1 MATSIR
7 TVWLSVNICHFT
19 SQRNG
24 AVTKIIR
31 KTTRSTIFFI
41 NLAFKS
47 VVLPKMFKLLSR
59 QGCRSAVKQILFSE
73 KFEVR
78 KAKVYYV
85 YSSTSSVRYAS
96 TGSGDVGK
104 IVPLAESIPEPP
116 PVPDPSA
123 FSELSEAV
131 QSLAANGEPTLASLG
146 LGGWSPVG
154 MVQQCLEYLH
164 VSLDI
169 PWWGAILIGTVFVR
183 VAMFPLV
190 IISQRNSA
198 LLNNNLPEVQLLQ
211 LKMTQARQTGNQ
223 LEAARYAQEMMLFM
237 KEKGLNPLK
246 NVIVPLAQAPL
257 FVSFFM
263 GLRGM
268 ANCPIESMT
277 YGGLWWFTDLTVP
290 DQYFLLPIITS
301 ATMWLTIELG
311 VDGGRLD
318 AQNMQLMRYFLR
330 AIPLIMIPFTI
341 NFPGAILCY
350 WCSSNFISLLQVGVL
365 KVPAVR
371 DYFKIPKLLKHSS
384 DNLPIKKK
392 GFVEGAKDSWTNM
405 KISRELAERQ
415 RIDELIF
422 NKAGKGPLQK
432 TYKFDPTKLTEIRA
446 KPK

>member
-1 MATSIR
+1 
-7 TVWLSVNICHFT
+7 
-19 SQRNG
+19 
-24 AVTKIIR
+24 
-31 KTTRSTIFFI
+31 
-41 NLAFKS
+41 
-47 VVLPKMFKLLSR
+47 MFKLLSR
-59 QGCRSAVKQILFSE
+59 QGCRSAVKQILFCE

-85 YSSTSSVRYAS
+85 YSSAASVRFAS

-104 IVPLAESIPEPP
+104 VVESIPEPP
-116 PVPDPSA
+116 PVPDPSV
-123 FSELSEAV
+123 FNELTGAV
-131 QSLAANGEPTLASLG
+131 QSLAANGEPTLGSLG
-146 LGGWSPVG
+146 LGGWTPVG

-164 VSLDI
+164 VTLDI
-169 PWWGAILIGTVFVR
+169 PWWGAILIGTVCVR

-190 IISQRNSA
+190 ILSQRNSA

-211 LKMTQARQTGNQ
+211 MKMTQARQTGNQ

-246 NVIVPLAQAPL
+246 NMIVPLAQAPL
-257 FVSFFM
+257 FISFFM

-268 ANCPIESMT
+268 ANCPVESMT
-277 YGGLWWFTDLTVP
+277 HGGLWWFMDLTVP
-290 DQYFLLPIITS
+290 DQYFLLPVITS

-330 AIPLIMIPFTI
+330 AVPLIMIPFTI

-371 DYFKIPKLLKHSS
+371 DYFKIPKLLKHSP

-415 RIDELIF
+415 RVDELIF

>member
-1 MATSIR
+1 M
-7 TVWLSVNICHFT
+7 
-19 SQRNG
+19 
-24 AVTKIIR
+24 
-31 KTTRSTIFFI
+31 
-41 NLAFKS
+41 AFKS